1 MAFRVAISVIVATSA
16 SVLAPFTLD
25 RASLAAIGAGTPAF
39 EKGYVCYPG
48 QFSGFRSTTSAVPFR
63 DVLAGESRTFRV
75 GSPFYVCAP
84 ATSGPAT
91 VGRGY
96 VVCYTTPALSL
107 GVERRLE
114 SSVLGSLALPRTS
127 RRDLICVDSDRVDQ
141 RVESTTSRVFAC
153 YRSGKPGAGGRT
165 VRVRDAFRTAEAAVA
180 GVPYRGCAAPPALP
194 AGSPSYLVCSPLS
207 SGPSAGSVVLRNRFG
222 FVKAVLGSR
231 ATLCVEASR
240 R

>member
-16 SVLAPFTLD
+16 SVLTTSTLD
-25 RASLAAIGAGTPAF
+25 RASFAAIGAGTPSF

-48 QFSGFRSTTSAVPFR
+48 QFSGFKRTTSALRFR
-63 DVLAGESRTFRV
+63 DVLAGESRTFRI

-91 VGRGY
+91 DGRGY

-107 GVERRLE
+107 GVERRLA
-114 SSVLGSLALPRTS
+114 SNFLGSLALPRTS

-141 RVESTTSRVFAC
+141 RVRSTISRVFVC
-153 YRSGKPGAGGRT
+153 YRSGEPSAGGRT
-165 VRVRDAFRTAEAAVA
+165 VRVRDAFRRAEDAVV
-180 GVPYRGCAAPPALP
+180 GVPYRGCAAPPALS
-194 AGSPSYLVCSPLS
+194 AGTPSYLVCSPLS
-207 SGPSAGSVVLRNRFG
+207 SGPPAGSVVLKNRFG

-231 ATLCVEASR
+231 ATLCVEP
-240 R
+240 

>member
-16 SVLAPFTLD
+16 SVLAAFTLD

-39 EKGYVCYPG
+39 EKGYVCYLG
-48 QFSGFRSTTSAVPFR
+48 QFSGFRGPTSAVLFR
-63 DVLAGESRTFRV
+63 DVLARESRSLRI

-91 VGRGY
+91 GGRGY
-96 VVCYTTPALSL
+96 VVCYTTPARSL
-107 GVERRLE
+107 GVERGLV
-114 SSVLGSLALPRTS
+114 SNFLGSLALPRTS
-127 RRDLICVDSDRVDQ
+127 TRDLICVDSDRVDQ
-141 RVESTTSRVFAC
+141 RVSSTTSRVFVC
-153 YRSGKPGAGGRT
+153 YRSAKPSASGRT
-165 VRVRDAFRTAEAAVA
+165 VRVRDAFRRAEAAVA
-180 GVPYRGCAAPPALP
+180 GVPYRGCAAPPALS

-231 ATLCVEASR
+231 ATLCVEAER